1 MKGASTW
8 KKILCA
14 CAGLLL
20 LPCFFFAQDA
30 ELPEALTKTS
40 SIIREKLI
48 DLKIQSECMTVLLEE
63 LSSDLEASKSE
74 ASQWQERSEKLSS
87 SLTSISEQLTSS
99 YATITRYEVLLKRM
113 TTIATILT
121 SVLVLAVLLKLIAFA
136 LMMKSVKVPR
146 WLDILL

>member
-1 MKGASTW
+1 MKGVNKW
-8 KKILCA
+8 KKVLCA

-20 LPCFFFAQDA
+20 VPCFFFSQDA

-48 DLKIQSECMTVLLEE
+48 DLKIQSECMTLLLEE
-63 LSSDLEASKSE
+63 LSHDLEASKSE
-74 ASQWQERSEKLSS
+74 ASQWQERSEKLSA

-99 YATITRYEVLLKRM
+99 YETITRYEVRLQRM
-113 TTIATILT
+113 TTVATILI
-121 SVLVLAVLLKLIAFA
+121 SILALAVVLKALAFA